1 MSRLCLFATL
11 FVVLGL
17 VTRGTGF
24 ADATFSTIAGTG
36 AAGVADGPAASA
48 SFLFPY
54 GVAVAKDGTIY
65 VSDFQ
70 GERIREIT
78 RDHRVVTIAGGG
90 AIEPGT
96 LRVPGGYRDG
106 TGSEARF
113 FHPAGIALD
122 SQGVLYIADAG
133 NHCIRVIDHGVV
145 RTYAGSPTTP
155 YRDGT
160 LATAGF
166 SEPRSLAFDK
176 DGNLWVGDFG
186 VGLREIT
193 KDGQVT
199 SIAIP
204 IADSKYVTSI
214 NFEDDGIL
222 LADDGRLVYATYNGP
237 ANYTMHPPG
246 GVGDT
251 QANIPEGYAFQLVAL
266 PNGKYVYTDP
276 REHAIRGALPFNR
289 FYQVLSQPPNDD
301 YSINGGAFRDGGGA
315 QALVEEPLG
324 IAASS
329 GNSAVFAD
337 AGNRRIR
344 EMRNIVTRQ
353 FAHPSNPMGDYSDA
367 TQYYRIL
374 VLGDCYVGWG
384 IPFESTL
391 GGILEADLNKHRKEL
406 GIPRE
411 VRVAIAFTGRPIDV
425 HDYVRDV
432 ASSGAVDLVVWEF
445 NDAMPNFD
453 FDPGRPTLTSP
464 LVDLATWQ
472 ATLSPKVTDIGRML
486 KQAAIPYYV
495 LLHPTPLYF
504 PEIEQYDTRLTF
516 LFPKEPP
523 KWSDVSAI
531 YKSMFAGTDDGL
543 IDGGPAMLAAE
554 ASPNRRLLFL
564 SDNEY
569 QLSVP
574 GNALLEKLVY
584 ARLKHDKPWLK
595 AQP

>member
-1 MSRLCLFATL
+1 MGRLVLFIAALAAT
-11 FVVLGL
+11 
-17 VTRGTGF
+17 VTLTWGTGF
-24 ADATFSTIAGTG
+24 ADTTFSTIAGSG

-54 GVAVAKDGTIY
+54 GIAVAKDGTIY

-90 AIEPGT
+90 SIEPGT
-96 LRVPGGYRDG
+96 LRVPGGYSDG
-106 TGSEARF
+106 LGPQARF
-113 FHPAGIALD
+113 FHPAGIAID

-133 NHCIRVIDHGVV
+133 NHCIRVIDRGVV
-145 RTYAGSPTTP
+145 RTYTGSPSTP

-199 SIAIP
+199 SVAIP

-214 NFEDDGIL
+214 SFESDGIL
-222 LADDGRLVYATYNGP
+222 LANDGQLIFGTYNSPGH
-237 ANYTMHPPG
+237 YSMHPPG

-251 QANIPEGYAFQLVAL
+251 QGQIPEGYAFQLAAL

-276 REHAIRGALPFNR
+276 REHAVRGALPFNR

-301 YSINGGAFRDGGGA
+301 YSIYGGGYRDGSGG

-324 IAASS
+324 IAPMSA
-329 GNSAVFAD
+329 NSVVFAD

-344 EMRNIVTRQ
+344 EVKDIVTRQ
-353 FAHPSNPMGDYSDA
+353 FAHPSNPMGDYGDA
-367 TQYYRIL
+367 TRYYRVLI
-374 VLGDCYVGWG
+374 LGDCYVGWG

-432 ASSGAVDLVVWEF
+432 VSSGAVDLVVWEF

-472 ATLSPKVTDIGRML
+472 ATLSPKVADIGKML
-486 KQAAIPYYV
+486 KQAGIPYYV

-504 PEIEQYDTRLTF
+504 PEIEQYDTRLTY

-523 KWSDVSAI
+523 KWSDVATI
-531 YKSMFAGTDDGL
+531 YKAMFAGSVNGL

-554 ASPNRRLLFL
+554 AAPNRQLLFL

-569 QLSVP
+569 QLSAP
-574 GNALLEKLVY
+574 GNALLETLVY
-584 ARLKHDKPWLK
+584 ARLMHDKPWLK